1 MNWVI
6 AIPSYQRSDII
17 RTHTLAVLARYD
29 IPHQLITVFVSD
41 SDQYLEYRSVI
52 PITIQIIVGKLGLAE
67 QRGCIL
73 DHFPIGTHIVM
84 IDDDLSGFV
93 ERRED
98 GGIRPLT
105 SLRAVIDKGFAE
117 AVKANCCL
125 WGVYPV
131 PNGFFMRPTIT
142 QDLKFIIGSFWGI
155 INPGSSGDRGISSS
169 LSEKED
175 YFRTLICFERD
186 GAVVRINDVSPKT
199 KYYATTGGMQSNPNR
214 VRDQKLAVDF
224 LMNKWPTLVYLNTR
238 RKNSEFPEVLLR
250 SARAPRAPKE

>member
-6 AIPSYQRSDII
+6 AIPSYKRSDLIQ
-17 RTHTLAVLARYD
+17 TKTLATLSRYE
-29 IPHQLITVFVSD
+29 IPHEIITIFVAT
-41 SDQYLEYRSVI
+41 QEEYLEYRSVL
-52 PITIQIIVGKLGLAE
+52 PDTLQIVIGKLGLAQ
-67 QRGCIL
+67 QRNFIL
-73 DHFPIGTHIVM
+73 DWYPVGSHVVCM
-84 IDDDLSGFV
+84 DDDISAFV
-93 ERRED
+93 ERTEE

-131 PNGFFMRPTIT
+131 PNGFFMRSSVT

-155 INPGSSGDRGISSS
+155 INPGSSGDRGIH
-169 LSEKED
+169 LKFSEKED

-186 GAVVRINDVSPKT
+186 GAVVRLNYVSPVTNYYKT
-199 KYYATTGGMQSNPNR
+199 IGGMQSNPNR

-224 LMNKWPTLVYLNTR
+224 LMNRWPSLVHLNTR
-238 RKNSEFPEVLLR
+238 RKNSEFPEILLR
-250 SARAPRAPKE
+250 GPRAPKE